1 MNTKKAVTNAEVERS
16 KMADRIWTSEGE
28 HVVLWDEVQVIEKEH
43 SWKERK
49 LKEAAHIAMSVECL
63 SQSSAELTPMWLP
76 LLNK

>member
-1 MNTKKAVTNAEVERS
+1 
-16 KMADRIWTSEGE
+16 MADHIWTSEGE

-63 SQSSAELTPMWLP
+63 SQPSAELSPMWLP
-76 LLNK
+76 LLNKQE